1 MAQVIKADRD
11 YTLLTILLQVADIF
25 VKVRERELLPQNLSA
40 TSAAIL
46 FLVDAMGKD
55 VTPAKISRMLLREP
69 HSISGIL
76 MRMEKGGLLK
86 RTKNMER
93 KNLIRVTLT
102 AKGEQ
107 ALKQS
112 LKKEGVKHVLSKLN
126 EEQRR
131 QLKNILQIT
140 KEAGLKELNMGPKS
154 LPWPSSNNRLKQSLR
169 PYLI

>member
-1 MAQVIKADRD
+1 MAQQIKADKD
-11 YTLLTILLQVADIF
+11 YTLVTSLLQVADIF
-25 VKVRERELLPQNLSA
+25 VKIRERELLPQNLSA

-76 MRMEKGGLLK
+76 MRMEKQGLLK
-86 RTKNMER
+86 RAKNMER

-102 AKGEQ
+102 SKGEN
-107 ALKQS
+107 ALKQAM
-112 LKKEGVKHVLSKLN
+112 KKEGVKHVLSKLT

-131 QLKNILQIT
+131 QLKQSLAAL
-140 KEAGLKELNMGPKS
+140 KDAGMKELNLSPKA
-154 LPWPSSNNRLKQSLR
+154 LPWP
-169 PYLI
+169 

>member
-1 MAQVIKADRD
+1 MAQQIKADKD
-11 YTLLTILLQVADIF
+11 YTLLNSLLQVADIF

-46 FLVDAMGKD
+46 FLIDAMGKD

-69 HSISGIL
+69 HSVSGIL

-102 AKGEQ
+102 AKGETV
-107 ALKQS
+107 LKQAM
-112 LKKEGVKHVLSKLN
+112 KKEGVKHVLSRLT

-131 QLKNILQIT
+131 QLKTILALL
-140 KEAGLKELNMGPKS
+140 KEAGIKELNLSPKA
-154 LPWPSSNNRLKQSLR
+154 LLWP
-169 PYLI
+169 

>member
-1 MAQVIKADRD
+1 MVQQIKADKD
-11 YTLLTILLQVADIF
+11 YTLVTQIMQIADIF

-55 VTPAKISRMLLREP
+55 VTPARISRMLLREP

-76 MRMEKGGLLK
+76 MRMEKQGLIK

-93 KNLIRVTLT
+93 KNLIRITLT
-102 AKGEQ
+102 AKGEN

-112 LKKEGVKHVLSKLN
+112 MKKEGTRRVLSKLSA
-126 EEQRR
+126 EQQR
-131 QLKNILQIT
+131 QLKTALT
-140 KEAGLKELNMGPKS
+140 MLKEAGMKELHLSPKA
-154 LPWPSSNNRLKQSLR
+154 LPWP
-169 PYLI
+169 